1 MINATVCYITRPYLL
16 GTVGIGVISMT
27 KSRSFILFAT
37 IAALLSYANN
47 SLANQSTSDLYKKH
61 CAVCHGSNGDG
72 RGRVSSS
79 MTPPPTDFTSER
91 AILGL
96 TRDKMIKSI
105 REGNPGTSM
114 TGWKTKLSNT
124 EIALLA
130 DHISDNF
137 IKPAKAKKNA
147 SLPPELKKRLKTG
160 EKIYTEYCSVCHG
173 DYGQTGVWTQNN
185 MASAPRNFTSDRVKS
200 NLSRARMIEAVTLGV
215 PGKAMMAFASRL
227 TPTEIESVVDYVR
240 FELMSMPLDAV
251 IREAQVSTLGNAS
264 PQAGSATPEFVN
276 SADYMKRPFP
286 NGLRGDANE
295 GRKIFVRICFQ
306 CHGVKGDGQGPR
318 AFFIN
323 PKPRNFI
330 SSDSRRA
337 LNRPRIYKAVNG
349 GLVGSVM
356 PAWGKVFD
364 QQQVANVSEFVFR
377 AFIIGDMRGVS
388 QQDID
393 TNQQKKN

>member
-1 MINATVCYITRPYLL
+1 
-16 GTVGIGVISMT
+16 MT
-27 KSRSFILFAT
+27 KSKAFITFAT
-37 IAALLSYANN
+37 AALLSYSN
-47 SLANQSTSDLYKKH
+47 SSYANQATTDLYKKH
-61 CAVCHGSNGDG
+61 CAVCHGANGDG

-79 MTPPPTDFTSER
+79 MVPAPTDFTSER
-91 AILGL
+91 AILSL
-96 TRDKMIKSI
+96 TREKMIKSI
-105 REGNPGTSM
+105 RDGNPGTSM
-114 TGWKTKLSNT
+114 TGWRTKLSNT

-130 DHISDNF
+130 DHIGDNF
-137 IKPAKAKKNA
+137 IKPAKTKKNA
-147 SLPPELKKRLKTG
+147 SLPPELKQRLKTG

-185 MASAPRNFTSDRVKS
+185 MATAPRNFTSDRSRS
-200 NLSRARMIEAVTLGV
+200 NLSRTRMIEAVSLGV
-215 PGKAMMAFASRL
+215 PGKAMMAFSTRL
-227 TPTEIESVVDYVR
+227 SPEEIESVVDYVR
-240 FELMSMPLDAV
+240 FELMSLPLDEIV
-251 IREAQVSTLGNAS
+251 REAQATTLRSDTTQPGA
-264 PQAGSATPEFVN
+264 ATPQFVN

-286 NGLRGDANE
+286 NGLRGDPNE
-295 GRKIFVRICFQ
+295 GRKIFVRNCFQ

-337 LNRPRIYKAVNG
+337 LNRPRIFKAVNG
-349 GLVGSVM
+349 GLPGSVM

-377 AFIIGDMRGVS
+377 AFVVGDMRGVS
-388 QQDID
+388 TQDID